1 MAKMK
6 KTEIPVTI
14 DIWNTHYT
22 IRDYGDKITI
32 EIPCRKYSDVNNW
45 GLGFRKEKTVDA
57 KTMEFLRKAVE
68 YEKPALFPING
79 QPIYF
84 SIEDILAGIP
94 QRYGWTVSDF

>member
-32 EIPCRKYSDVNNW
+32 KIPCRKYSDVNNW
-45 GLGFRKEKTVDA
+45 GLGFRKEKTSDA
-57 KTMEFLRKAVE
+57 KTMEFLRKVVE
-68 YEKPALFPING
+68 YEKPTLFPING

-94 QRYGWTVSDF
+94 QRYSWNIEDF

>member
-14 DIWNTHYT
+14 DIWNSYYT
-22 IRDYGDKITI
+22 IRDYGDKII
-32 EIPCRKYSDVNNW
+32 VEIPCCKYSGANNW
-45 GLGFRKEKTVDA
+45 CLGSRKEKTSDA

-68 YEKPALFPING
+68 YEKPVLFPISG
-79 QPIYF
+79 RPISF

-94 QRYGWTVSDF
+94 QHYGWKVSDF